1 VSLRFHVWSKV
12 GVAPAAAVTTFD
24 RMWNERTAECAAAA
38 SRRRQLEVASS
49 SRFHNASKV
58 GAVSGRFRPNVEPGM
73 WPDAAPF
80 RGTLCVLEVDL
91 GRKAELV
98 ARS

>member
-1 VSLRFHVWSKV
+1 
-12 GVAPAAAVTTFD
+12 
-24 RMWNERTAECAAAA
+24 MWR
-38 SRRRQLEVASS
+38 
-49 SRFHNASKV
+49 
-58 GAVSGRFRPNVEPGM
+58 
-73 WPDAAPF
+73 DAAPF